1 MYQTYEAPPLGGD
14 HALRVRRL
22 RQLMAALGVDAI
34 LVPRADEHQGEYV
47 APAAERLAWLTG
59 FTGSAGLAAVA
70 RAAAA
75 LFVDG
80 RYVVQAPTQV
90 DTGLF
95 QILQVPQAKL
105 SDWLIGTLKGAGS
118 VGYDPWLHAQAGLED
133 LGAALDSQG
142 HKAEGAGAE
151 PDRPDLGAR
160 AAGAAD
166 GPGAA
171 AGLGLRR
178 QARAREACP
187 AAGHPAPGQGR
198 RGDPD
203 ATRFDCLAL

>member
-1 MYQTYEAPPLGGD
+1 MPSWCRAPTST
-14 HALRVRRL
+14 
-22 RQLMAALGVDAI
+22 
-34 LVPRADEHQGEYV
+34 RASTSR
-47 APAAERLAWLTG
+47 PAAERLAWLTG

-90 DTGLF
+90 DTDLF
-95 QILQVPQAKL
+95 QILQVPQTKL

-133 LGAALDSQG
+133 LGAALEAKG
-142 HKAEGAGAE
+142 IKLKALARN
-151 PDRPDLGAR
+151 PIDRIWGRERPA
-160 AAGAAD
+160 
-166 GPGAA
+166 PPT
-171 AGLGLRR
+171 GLVLPQATGLRR
-178 QARAREACP
+178 QARARKACQ

-203 ATRFDCLAL
+203 ATRSDCLAL